1 MMSRKVFLK
10 RPLVLLVGLFYWVGP
25 VWAKEPSKSAAAG
38 VLQVGQKA
46 PNFSLKD
53 RSGRA
58 FSLEQFRGNLVF
70 INFWA
75 TWCPPCVKELPSMEI
90 LNQHLKAKNF
100 VMMAISVDDSWP
112 LINQF
117 FSQDPFFSKQGKW
130 PSFLV
135 LHDPD
140 KAVAERLYGCTG
152 WPETYIVSAK
162 GDLIQKFEG
171 DVNWADPK
179 MIQQMENWLKIK

>member
-1 MMSRKVFLK
+1 M
-10 RPLVLLVGLFYWVGP
+10 
-25 VWAKEPSKSAAAG
+25 
-38 VLQVGQKA
+38 
-46 PNFSLKD
+46 
-53 RSGRA
+53 
-58 FSLEQFRGNLVF
+58 
-70 INFWA
+70 
-75 TWCPPCVKELPSMEI
+75 EL

-100 VMMAISVDDSWP
+100 VMIAVSIDDSWP
-112 LINQF
+112 IIEQF
-117 FSQDPFFSKQGKW
+117 FSEDPFFSKQGKW

-135 LHDPD
+135 LRDPD
-140 KAVAERLYGCTG
+140 KSVAERLYGCTG